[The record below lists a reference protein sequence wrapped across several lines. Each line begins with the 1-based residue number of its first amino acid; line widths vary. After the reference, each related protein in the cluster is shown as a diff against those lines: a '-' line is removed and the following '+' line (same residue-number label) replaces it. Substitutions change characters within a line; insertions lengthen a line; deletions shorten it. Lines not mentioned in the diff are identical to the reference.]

1 MTFVETIGSMLAH
14 TIVMTHFTQRHYYN
28 YYLTT
33 TSIKKIKSETTQTG
47 EKYAGRDLKNWKS
60 GNTSFIH
67 IFGE

>member
-47 EKYAGRDLKNWKS
+47 EKYAGRDLKN
-60 GNTSFIH
+60 
-67 IFGE
+67 